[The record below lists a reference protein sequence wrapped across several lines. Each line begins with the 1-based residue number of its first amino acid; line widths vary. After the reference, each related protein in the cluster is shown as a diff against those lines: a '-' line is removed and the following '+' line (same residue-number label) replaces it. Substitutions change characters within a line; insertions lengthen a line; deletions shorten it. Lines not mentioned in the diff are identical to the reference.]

1 DCEPPII
8 PRGNSLRAL
17 KARKLASERRHE
29 DTLTALALM
38 QKEEDFFN
46 VLHDIRCNPFFL
58 HYYLSE
64 QIHIYR
70 QYCRSFKYPKLI
82 IDATDSA
89 VKPFKKLNSEK
100 TKTIFLYEG
109 IQTGISNWLLNW
121 LNSDVPVPKQTV
133 CDQSLALL
141 SAIVKCFTQYSS
153 LQGYIRACASL
164 LNGDFTSQSYWV
176 PRCFVR
182 IDIAHFI
189 KTITKWIPLKS
200 VV

>member
-1 DCEPPII
+1 
-8 PRGNSLRAL
+8 
-17 KARKLASERRHE
+17 
-29 DTLTALALM
+29 
-38 QKEEDFFN
+38 
-46 VLHDIRCNPFFL
+46 
-58 HYYLSE
+58 
-64 QIHIYR
+64 
-70 QYCRSFKYPKLI
+70 
-82 IDATDSA
+82 
-89 VKPFKKLNSEK
+89 
-100 TKTIFLYEG
+100 
-109 IQTGISNWLLNW
+109 

-200 VV
+200 VVRRVREVILRSMGFLIKSQSLIEMRSILLSLFVVLTNETDGVDIHGEDTPCEKHRTILISATSYGFIDFQTQFDELIASAESEDDARKIIEEEYERQNEGLDSFEKSISIMGE